1 MRFGPSLGRVT
12 SFDAR
17 RGWGTV
23 TDSEGAEFEFHA
35 TAIVD
40 GSRRIDAGTGVAFS
54 VVPGHRGRYEARGLT
69 VLSGRAGPAGP
80 AGPAGSPS
88 ASHHEPA

>member
-1 MRFGPSLGRVT
+1 MT

-23 TDSEGAEFEFHA
+23 TDTEGAEFGFHA

-40 GSRRIDAGTGVAFS
+40 GSRQIDPGTVVSFS
-54 VVPGHRGRYEARGLT
+54 VSPGRRGRYEARGLIP
-69 VLSGRAGPAGP
+69 VCPDPGLV
-80 AGPAGSPS
+80 
-88 ASHHEPA
+88 

>member
-1 MRFGPSLGRVT
+1 MRFGRVS

-23 TDSEGAEFEFHA
+23 TDADGTEFEFHA

-40 GSRRIDAGTGVAFS
+40 GSRRIDPETSVVFE

-69 VLSGRAGPAGP
+69 ALSGGSATTVAPGSGPSP
-80 AGPAGSPS
+80 ASP
-88 ASHHEPA
+88 HEPS

>member
-1 MRFGPSLGRVT
+1 VT
-12 SFDAR
+12 TFDAR

-23 TDSEGAEFEFHA
+23 TDSAGAEFEFHA
-35 TAIVD
+35 AGIVG
-40 GSRRIDAGTGVAFS
+40 GSRHIDPGTRVAFD

-69 VLSGRAGPAGP
+69 ELSGAVASG
-80 AGPAGSPS
+80 S

>member
-1 MRFGPSLGRVT
+1 VA

-40 GSRRIDAGTGVAFS
+40 GSRRIDPGTTVGFA
-54 VVPGHRGRYEARGLT
+54 VVPGHRGRYEAREVT
-69 VLSGRAGPAGP
+69 VLSGLTGPSGP
-80 AGPAGSPS
+80 SGEASV
-88 ASHHEPA
+88 SHHEPA

>member
-1 MRFGPSLGRVT
+1 VT

-23 TDSEGAEFEFHA
+23 TDPDGAEFEFHA

-40 GSRRIDAGTGVAFS
+40 GSRRIEPGTNVVFDI
-54 VVPGHRGRYEARGLT
+54 VPGHRGRYEARGLT
-69 VLSGRAGPAGP
+69 VLS
-80 AGPAGSPS
+80 STPS
-88 ASHHEPA
+88 VSHHEPA